1 MPRGFSQ
8 DEKERI
14 RDLLIEHGRALL
26 GNYGAR
32 RTSVDELTAAAGIS
46 KGSFYTFFPSKE
58 ELFFTIF
65 EQFEQSY
72 RAELLQLAGRR
83 GGTPHKRVAA
93 FLHQAVTMWR
103 TNPLFTRFT
112 QEEYQYVA
120 RKIAPERLEQHLRDD
135 EQFAVR
141 LLETWRRTGLA
152 VTCTPAEFT
161 GLTRALF
168 FVSLHAE
175 EFGGDSYRQTI
186 ALLIDLA
193 AAHMTRPQGEQAPA

>member
-1 MPRGFSQ
+1 
-8 DEKERI
+8 
-14 RDLLIEHGRALL
+14 
-26 GNYGAR
+26 
-32 RTSVDELTAAAGIS
+32 
-46 KGSFYTFFPSKE
+46 
-58 ELFFTIF
+58 
-65 EQFEQSY
+65 
-72 RAELLQLAGRR
+72 
-83 GGTPHKRVAA
+83 
-93 FLHQAVTMWR
+93 MWR
-103 TNPLFTRFT
+103 TSPLFTRFT

-120 RKIAPERLEQHLRDD
+120 RKIAPERLERHLRDD

-141 LLETWRRTGLA
+141 LLDTWRRNGLT

-193 AAHMTRPQGEQAPA
+193 ATHMTRPLPETAPA